1 MVPNASKTEI
11 VDWLGDALK
20 IRVRAV
26 PENGKANKVVIGY
39 LTDALD
45 VERSRVCLLSGESSP
60 LNGIRISGVEESE
73 VFRRL
78 GILP

>member
-1 MVPNASKTEI
+1 MRSKASKTEI

-20 IRVRAV
+20 IRVRAIL
-26 PENGKANKVVIGY
+26 EGGKANKVVMGY

-60 LNGIRISGVEESE
+60 LKRIRISGLEESE